1 MKSVGR
7 VHCIRRTGDEQGGK
21 RLDRRRRR
29 VMRFGLNAN
38 RRGDERRKT
47 VAFDADIR
55 HPGFIP
61 LIDPDRRFIAVIAG
75 TASTAAA
82 VFLITSAAIAILIGP
97 LFLIRLFRVGLVFAV
112 PVIPVL
118 KRALRTR
125 ATLRP
130 GETLSVAPLS
140 VAALSVAQLSVAIV
154 LEGPVNTW
162 LRGTGLWLR
171 HKAWLRR
178 RTKTLGDGSKP
189 VGDTA
194 EIAVVLGLFR

>member
-1 MKSVGR
+1 
-7 VHCIRRTGDEQGGK
+7 
-21 RLDRRRRR
+21 
-29 VMRFGLNAN
+29 MRFGLNAN

-47 VAFDADIR
+47 VAFDADVR

-140 VAALSVAQLSVAIV
+140 VAQLSVAIV

-162 LRGTGLWLR
+162 LRGTGLRLR
-171 HKAWLRR
+171 HKAWLRWWR
-178 RTKTLGDGSKP
+178 KTLGDGSKP

>member
-1 MKSVGR
+1 TRMKSVGR

-21 RLDRRRRR
+21 RLDRRRRS

-47 VAFDADIR
+47 VAFDADVR

-130 GETLSVAPLS
+130 GETLSVA
-140 VAALSVAQLSVAIV
+140 IV

-162 LRGTGLWLR
+162 LRGTGLRLR
-171 HKAWLRR
+171 HKVWLRWWR
-178 RTKTLGDGSKP
+178 KT
-189 VGDTA
+189 
-194 EIAVVLGLFR
+194 